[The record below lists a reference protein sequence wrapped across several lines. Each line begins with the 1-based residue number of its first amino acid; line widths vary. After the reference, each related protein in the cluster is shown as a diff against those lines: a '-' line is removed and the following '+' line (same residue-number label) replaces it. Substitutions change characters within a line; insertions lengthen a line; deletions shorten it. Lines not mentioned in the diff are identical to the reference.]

1 MSTAL
6 ARPLFH
12 LPALLPAVFLGLA
25 LSIPGVAE
33 AKRGGSS
40 HASSHA
46 PAASG
51 SHASPDSHASSKADG
66 GGLSVHLPRP
76 RSSERESSPETPAT
90 APAAEPSTAGK
101 RPDTG
106 QKAAADAEAARKLE
120 ESLTLA
126 RQKAVAEQAA
136 QAAAEEKKRRE
147 AEQKQQDR
155 EQAKLEEAQRQYAW
169 ESRCQIKSVMSDEE
183 IVTCRE
189 VWTRPAPKQWV
200 AGK

>member
-1 MSTAL
+1 MPTAL
-6 ARPLFH
+6 ARPLFR
-12 LPALLPAVFLGLA
+12 LPALLPAVLLGLVM
-25 LSIPGVAE
+25 SIPGVAE
-33 AKRGGSS
+33 AKRSSSS
-40 HASSHA
+40 HPTSHA
-46 PAASG
+46 PATSS
-51 SHASPDSHASSKADG
+51 SHAGPDSHASSKAEG
-66 GGLSVHLPRP
+66 AGLSVHLPRP
-76 RSSERESSPETPAT
+76 RSGERESSPETPAA
-90 APAAEPSTAGK
+90 APADEPSTAGK
-101 RPDTG
+101 RLDAG

-169 ESRCQIKSVMSDEE
+169 ESRCQIKPVMSDEE

-189 VWTRPAPKQWV
+189 VWTQPAPKQWV

>member
-1 MSTAL
+1 MPTAP
-6 ARPLFH
+6 ARPLLR
-12 LPALLPAVFLGLA
+12 LPALLPALLLGLA
-25 LSIPGVAE
+25 LSVPGAAE
-33 AKRGGSS
+33 AKRSGASHTSS
-40 HASSHA
+40 HA
-46 PAASG
+46 G
-51 SHASPDSHASSKADG
+51 SDGHASSKADSG
-66 GGLSVHLPRP
+66 GPSLSLNLPRQ
-76 RSSERESSPETPAT
+76 RSGERESSPETPVA
-90 APAAEPSTAGK
+90 AAAAEPGPTGK
-101 RPDTG
+101 RQDAG

-147 AEQKQQDR
+147 SEQKQQDR

-169 ESRCQIKSVMSDEE
+169 ESRCQIKPVMSDEE
-183 IVTCRE
+183 IATCRD